1 MKIATAGAIIAATV
15 VTTAEGKKAKTQD
28 SKDSRDGVW
37 GDPHAEKWSSHNSWS
52 KDDDDWWAP
61 HDDDW
66 RSHDSWD
73 KPKWSWSNSG
83 KSGKSGSSSS
93 WWGSGKS
100 GKSGSLNL
108 RNGDGAFYCKSKTI
122 FLDLDNIVNE
132 EDFNN
137 GKVRTTYTTFDA
149 YKSSSLSGSSDGLFS
164 FKRVEDTY
172 SCQGSAML
180 GLDGNFKN
188 PKNQIYASTVCDP
201 DEEDPTDEGYITPGG
216 ITGGFGDFAGAT
228 GIMEY
233 DVSGDVGKVKFYFC
247 LPIGLKWGS
256 SWDSWDR

>member
-15 VTTAEGKKAKTQD
+15 VTTAEAKKSKTQD

-61 HDDDW
+61 SDDDW

-73 KPKWSWSNSG
+73 KPKWSNRRSG
-83 KSGKSGSSSS
+83 KG
-93 WWGSGKS
+93 
-100 GKSGSLNL
+100 GKSGSLEI
-108 RNGDGAFYCKSKTI
+108 RDGGGAFDCKSKTI
-122 FLDLDNIVNE
+122 YLDLDNIVNE
-132 EDFNN
+132 EDFKN
-137 GKVRTTYTTFDA
+137 GEVRTTYTTFDA
-149 YKSSSLSGSSDGLFS
+149 YKSSSLSGSSDGRFS
-164 FKRVEDTY
+164 FKRVEDSF

-180 GLDGNFKN
+180 GLDGN
-188 PKNQIYASTVCDP
+188 PQNQIYASTVCDP
-201 DEEDPTDEGYITPGG
+201 EEEDPTDEKYITPGG

-256 SWDSWDR
+256 WGSSWDSWDR

>member
-61 HDDDW
+61 SDDDW

-73 KPKWSWSNSG
+73 KPKWSNSG
-83 KSGKSGSSSS
+83 KSGKSGNSSS
-93 WWGSGKS
+93 WWGSGKG
-100 GKSGSLNL
+100 GKSGSLEI
-108 RNGDGAFYCKSKTI
+108 RNGGGAFNCKSKTI
-122 FLDLDNIVNE
+122 YLDLDNIVNE

-149 YKSSSLSGSSDGLFS
+149 YKSSSLSGSSDGRFS
-164 FKRVEDTY
+164 FKRVDDGF

-180 GLDGNFKN
+180 SLDYDGSLGGPN
-188 PKNQIYASTVCDP
+188 NQIFASSVCDP
-201 DEEDPTDEGYITPGG
+201 LVDNPESNGYITPGG
-216 ITGGFGDFAGAT
+216 ITAGFGDFAGAT

-233 DVSGDVGKVKFYFC
+233 EVSANVGEVKFHYC
-247 LPIGLKWGS
+247 LPIGLNWET
-256 SWDSWDR
+256 